1 MTRSATSRIAPSKA
15 GRDAGFDLHL
25 DALRRQAAPIVDPA
39 ELERIV
45 SGVVT
50 SLSGDVT
57 LADLQLYRE
66 VEALGEYI
74 HSARQEILGARPS
87 EIREQHIP
95 IATDELDAVVQATA
109 DATGVILSAMEEI
122 EKLAPTLE
130 PKARTQIGEAVVR
143 VYEACS
149 FQDITGQRISKVI
162 RTLRHIEGK
171 IDALLAIFG
180 ADLGAGE
187 APPPAAPAVVDEH
200 ASLLNGPALPA
211 GANSQADIDAILA
224 SFD

>member
-1 MTRSATSRIAPSKA
+1 MARFSTSRIAQ
-15 GRDAGFDLHL
+15 DASFDGHL
-25 DALRRQAAPIVDPA
+25 ETLRRQAAPIVDPA

-45 SGVVT
+45 TGVVST
-50 SLSGDVT
+50 LAGDAS

-74 HSARQEILGARPS
+74 QSARQEILGVRPID
-87 EIREQHIP
+87 IREHHIP
-95 IATDELDAVVQATA
+95 MATDELDAVVNATA

-122 EKLAPTLE
+122 ETLAPKLPAKFRE
-130 PKARTQIGEAVVR
+130 PIGDAIVR

-149 FQDITGQRISKVI
+149 FQDITGQRISKVV

-171 IDALLAIFG
+171 VDALLAIFG
-180 ADLGAGE
+180 ADLADGE
-187 APPPAAPAVVDEH
+187 VVPAPVAPAAVDEH
-200 ASLLNGPALPA
+200 AHLLNGPALPSA
-211 GANSQADIDAILA
+211 ANSQADIDAILA

>member
-1 MTRSATSRIAPSKA
+1 MTRFSASRIA
-15 GRDAGFDLHL
+15 RDDSFDGHL
-25 DALRRQAAPIVDPA
+25 DTLRRQAAPIVDPA
-39 ELERIV
+39 EIERV
-45 SGVVT
+45 VNGVIT

-87 EIREQHIP
+87 DIREQHIP
-95 IATDELDAVVQATA
+95 MATDELDAVVQATA

-122 EKLAPTLE
+122 EKLAPTLPE
-130 PKARTQIGEAVVR
+130 AARGPMGEVVVR

-171 IDALLAIFG
+171 VDALLAIFG
-180 ADLGAGE
+180 ADLGGGE
-187 APPPAAPAVVDEH
+187 VPPPPPEPAVVDEH
-200 ASLLNGPALPA
+200 AKLLNGPALPA
-211 GANSQADIDAILA
+211 SGANTQADIDAILA